1 MPNQAEEDTYMADLR
16 PSPDSSDDAG
26 GGPGR
31 GLTTIYPGTLRDGA
45 SDGASAEPLI
55 RLREVTK
62 NYDTERGPFTA
73 LRDVDLSVRAGV
85 FVAIVGRSG
94 SGKSTLANV
103 ITGIDRP
110 TAGEVDV
117 AGTRVDALSQ
127 RQLALWR
134 GRNVG
139 VVFQFFQLLP
149 GLTIAEN
156 VMLPMEFCG
165 TYPGGDRLARALALL
180 DRVGVGAQADK
191 LPSALSGGEQQRA
204 AIARALA
211 NDPPIVVADE
221 PTGNLDSHNA
231 DAILELFGGL
241 AADGKTV
248 LMVTHERDVS
258 RYADQVVTLVD
269 GRISG
274 ISATADGVPLG
285 PTEPAAAARAATG
298 VSHG

>member
-1 MPNQAEEDTYMADLR
+1 VLELIGVTKRFPA
-16 PSPDSSDDAG
+16 
-26 GGPGR
+26 PG
-31 GLTTIYPGTLRDGA
+31 GA
-45 SDGASAEPLI
+45 SWLTAI
-55 RLREVTK
+55 
-62 NYDTERGPFTA
+62 ERVS
-73 LRDVDLSVRAGV
+73 LDVRAGE

-110 TAGEVDV
+110 TSGEVVV
-117 AGTRVDALSQ
+117 AGARVDALGQ
-127 RQLALWR
+127 RDLALWR
-134 GRNVG
+134 GRSVG

-149 GLTIAEN
+149 SLTIAEN

-165 TYPGGDRLARALALL
+165 TYPVARRRGRALELL

-221 PTGNLDSHNA
+221 PTGNLDSYNA
-231 DAILELFGGL
+231 DAVLELFGAL
-241 AADGKTV
+241 ASDGKTV

-274 ISATADGVPLG
+274 ATATADGQGTQAIP
-285 PTEPAAAARAATG
+285 ERSAEATRG
-298 VSHG
+298 

>member
-1 MPNQAEEDTYMADLR
+1 MADHLASPV
-16 PSPDSSDDAG
+16 PSDRSPTDDA
-26 GGPGR
+26 PDP
-31 GLTTIYPGTLRDGA
+31 L
-45 SDGASAEPLI
+45 LI
-55 RLREVTK
+55 RLHEVTK
-62 NYDTERGPFTA
+62 RYDTGRGPFTA
-73 LRDVDLSVRAGV
+73 LCDVSLEVGPGE

-110 TAGEVDV
+110 SSGEVRV
-117 AGTRVDALSQ
+117 AGARVDTLSQ
-127 RQLALWR
+127 RRLALWR

-165 TYPGGDRLARALALL
+165 TYPVAERLPRALALL
-180 DRVGVGAQADK
+180 DRVGIRAQADK

-211 NDPPIVVADE
+211 NDPPLVVADE
-221 PTGNLDSHNA
+221 PTGNLDSYNA
-231 DAILELFGGL
+231 DAILDLFGQL
-241 AADGKTV
+241 SADGKTV

-269 GRISG
+269 GRISERVNG
-274 ISATADGVPLG
+274 RAHAA
-285 PTEPAAAARAATG
+285 PTEPLTAVQSALGGSRG
-298 VSHG
+298 